1 MDALILSTDGQWYQN
16 VRKISQIHWSGVKL
30 KNLWV
35 QATPALNLLPIW
47 FLSKVCQVTNVW
59 LWLLDRVAADVCLQ
73 VWYLRIRQQTHS
85 KRKWVQ
91 MQSRPSYLSKFLDGE
106 MFHNWVKYML
116 QLFMWSPRLDKVVG
130 AIVSMVKVQNK
141 RVALLK

>member
-1 MDALILSTDGQWYQN
+1 
-16 VRKISQIHWSGVKL
+16 
-30 KNLWV
+30 
-35 QATPALNLLPIW
+35 
-47 FLSKVCQVTNVW
+47 
-59 LWLLDRVAADVCLQ
+59 
-73 VWYLRIRQQTHS
+73 
-85 KRKWVQ
+85 
-91 MQSRPSYLSKFLDGE
+91 MQSIPSYLSKFLDGE